1 MSRFSVFY
9 VVFMFVKLTTSDA
22 TVTQS
27 CESGSLVEH
36 FFNVIFSEFQN
47 RPPACVC
54 VQICPDEPTYCYPNN
69 CFKPVKR
76 KNENPVSKIEGHKQN
91 VMFLIENEKEL
102 FDIFEEREK
111 GRTERPVNEF
121 ILRPNPFKELVL
133 KHKRLPK
140 LEMRYNLREQVKNTK
155 SDKLK
160 GDGVNLSKT
169 RWPLNKQVFH
179 SKQPR
184 SEIKHFKGN
193 DDTRQTKFFASMFTE
208 HEPVNYTPKYLRK
221 YLTKREN
228 GDVNLEALYLYKTD
242 SANFSLETLIDNM
255 IDKSLD
261 ENAESAT
268 VDLNVYMNNES
279 EASTETTRKVLR
291 NVDNDNEIREHK
303 VGLDVISLNSSN
315 ETVDRNK
322 YQEDSGIQDGVNKS
336 VIEMIEKLS
345 QEIDKQNNITIEIV
359 EKLTG
364 SKVETTLSD
373 MPLISIDINEDIH
386 PTYEVAKRNS
396 VTDKI
401 TKSANVSTLDSQE
414 MFTTYKPIVTTQKIL
429 KTKSK
434 RNIRKLKNRKH

>member
-1 MSRFSVFY
+1 M
-9 VVFMFVKLTTSDA
+9 
-22 TVTQS
+22 TQRS
-27 CESGSLVEH
+27 CESASSVEH
-36 FFNVIFSEFQN
+36 FFNVVFSEFQSH
-47 RPPACVC
+47 PPACVC
-54 VQICPDEPTYCYPNN
+54 VQMCQDQATYCYPNN
-69 CFKPVKR
+69 CFKPINKR
-76 KNENPVSKIEGHKQN
+76 KNDQNPISKIDGHKTQPI
-91 VMFLIENEKEL
+91 MFLIEHEKEL
-102 FDIFEEREK
+102 FDIFEDRDSK

-160 GDGVNLSKT
+160 GDGINLSKT

-193 DDTRQTKFFASMFTE
+193 DDTRQTKFFASMFSE
-208 HEPVNYTPKYLRK
+208 HEPLNFTPKYLKK

-228 GDVNLEALYLYKTD
+228 GDVNSEALYLYKTE

-261 ENAESAT
+261 ENVKNAT
-268 VDLNVYMNNES
+268 LDLNVYINNE
-279 EASTETTRKVLR
+279 
-291 NVDNDNEIREHK
+291 N
-303 VGLDVISLNSSN
+303 VISLNSSK

-322 YQEDSGIQDGVNKS
+322 YQEDFGKQDLNKS
-336 VIEMIEKLS
+336 VIELIEKMS
-345 QEIDKQNNITIEIV
+345 QEIDKQNNISIEIV

-364 SKVETTLSD
+364 SKVESAMSG
-373 MPLISIDINEDIH
+373 MPLISIDINEVEDSH

-396 VTDKI
+396 ITDNATTLYTI
-401 TKSANVSTLDSQE
+401 DNTLDSQE
-414 MFTTYKPIVTTQKIL
+414 ISTTSFKPIASTSKIMNEE
-429 KTKSK
+429 SK
-434 RNIRKLKNRKH
+434 QRNRIQDWDDDDNDDDDDDDDNDNDDNDNDDNDDNDNVEDDDDDNDI